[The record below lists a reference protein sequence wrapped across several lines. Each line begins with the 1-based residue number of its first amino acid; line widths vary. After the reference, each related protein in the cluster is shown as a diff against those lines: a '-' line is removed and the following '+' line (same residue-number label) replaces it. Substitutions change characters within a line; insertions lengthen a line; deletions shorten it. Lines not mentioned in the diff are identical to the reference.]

1 VWVNYLAKLEKL
13 TRKQGDGDVMED
25 WSASCFL
32 PLLLFFFRF
41 ISVFGFLCLVS
52 FFLAFWIPSSSL
64 FLWRLPDKL
73 WFWDEE
79 DEDVRLLVESDAF
92 LCFVLFF
99 FFVLSCLY
107 FCLFFRLW
115 VCLSLSVMS
124 VFPSL
129 LYFLPLSPCVFLG
142 SFLPGF
148 FSVCSSLFFL
158 GFSVRSCLSF
168 LVFLFF
174 FTFLLPPVFPPV

>member
-1 VWVNYLAKLEKL
+1 
-13 TRKQGDGDVMED
+13 MED